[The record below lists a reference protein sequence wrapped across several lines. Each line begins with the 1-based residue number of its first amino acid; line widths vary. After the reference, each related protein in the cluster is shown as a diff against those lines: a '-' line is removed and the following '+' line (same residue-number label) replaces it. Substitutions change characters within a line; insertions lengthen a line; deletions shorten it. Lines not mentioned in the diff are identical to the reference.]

1 MMTPISAL
9 MLATSMLGMQS
20 TADLSPGLYMTTM
33 EATPIR
39 TGPGRDY
46 YAFMT
51 APAGTPVRVTKTMD
65 SGWARVP
72 AEGPAFDN
80 TVGIIRY
87 PTNESGRFEVLD
99 DGTGR
104 AHGRLEILAPNPN
117 TDDWGETFGWV
128 CLLQSGDVVQ
138 VLNSSVATAETTGRG
153 EFQIHQVALPKTSEV
168 WINTSMLEPASASA
182 IAVFEQRDTTSP
194 TWVQAQPLSPL
205 SDWNNWVEMRP
216 EFIASQQQPA
226 LEEVVATTETAPV
239 TPEVLVQPTE
249 EIVVEE
255 TTPTPPYQNKQ
266 WEALEAMI
274 TATPLH
280 RLDAKA
286 VEQLRAGYV
295 QVVDTEST
303 ANPDIAELATF
314 RLRQL
319 DLARTL
325 NATREDIASA
335 KTRIDR
341 SRAELDAQKSL
352 LDESP
357 EYVLRGKLTIS
368 PVFDGVHR
376 PIYYRLQDPFSGRSL
391 AYLSPDADVDVRGML
406 GQRVGIVGR
415 LVWDQEWQVTT
426 VDPERIDLVSVTPP
440 Q

>member
-1 MMTPISAL
+1 MLTSISVLLIASSSFGL
-9 MLATSMLGMQS
+9 Q
-20 TADLSPGLYMTTM
+20 TAAELSPGLYMTTM

-39 TGPGRDY
+39 TGPGSDY

-51 APAGTPVRVTKTMD
+51 APAGTPIQVTETMD
-65 SGWARVP
+65 TGWARVP
-72 AEGPAFDN
+72 AVGPAFRN

-87 PTNESGRFEVLD
+87 PTSESGRFELRS

-104 AHGRLEILAPNPN
+104 ANGRLEILAPNPN
-117 TDDWGETFGWV
+117 SDAWGETFGWV

-138 VLNSSVATAETTGRG
+138 VLNSGIASAETTGRG
-153 EFQIHQVALPKTSEV
+153 EYQVHQVALPAASEV
-168 WINTSMLEPASASA
+168 WINASMLKPASATASA
-182 IAVFEQRDTTSP
+182 AFEQRDTTAP
-194 TWVQAQPLSPL
+194 TWVQIQPASPL
-205 SDWNNWVEMRP
+205 SNWNNWSLIRDDW
-216 EFIASQQQPA
+216 IASKQ
-226 LEEVVATTETAPV
+226 AP
-239 TPEVLVQPTE
+239 
-249 EIVVEE
+249 VVEE
-255 TTPTPPYQNKQ
+255 VAAIEPVAESTEVVVIEEPAPEPAYQNKQ
-266 WEALEAMI
+266 WEALEATI

-303 ANPDIAELATF
+303 AHPEIAELATF

-319 DLARTL
+319 ELARTL
-325 NATREDIASA
+325 NATRADIASA
-335 KTRIDR
+335 KKRIER
-341 SRAELDAQKSL
+341 SRSELNAQKSL

-357 EYVLRGKLTIS
+357 DYVLRGRLTIS
-368 PVFDGVHR
+368 PVFDGVDR

-391 AYLSPDADVDVRGML
+391 AYLSPDSDVDVRGML

-415 LVWDQEWQVTT
+415 LIWDQEWQVTT
-426 VDPERIDLVSVTPP
+426 VEPERIDLVSVTPP